1 MIRAFALIAN
11 VLAFSTSVA
20 QASDALTNVLSSY
33 LEIQAQLAADK
44 IDGIKTPA
52 AEIAKNAAQL
62 DGGEDIIAS
71 AKELER
77 AGDIKKARTA
87 FGKLSTAVIAAVES
101 SSDDVVGGVKVGYC
115 PMVNASWLQKDGQVR
130 NPYYGSAMLT
140 CGELKDPKK

>member
-1 MIRAFALIAN
+1 MIRAFALIAI
-11 VLAFSTSVA
+11 VLVFSTSVA

-62 DGGEDIIAS
+62 DGGKDIVAS

-101 SSDDVVGGVKVGYC
+101 SSDDVGGVKVGYC